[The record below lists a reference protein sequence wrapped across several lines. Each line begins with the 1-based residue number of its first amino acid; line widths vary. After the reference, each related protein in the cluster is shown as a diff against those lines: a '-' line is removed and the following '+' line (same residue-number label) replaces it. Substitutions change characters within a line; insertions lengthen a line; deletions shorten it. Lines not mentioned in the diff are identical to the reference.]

1 MAAFY
6 TAGPFGY
13 PGAVRGS
20 GLIAGLIRALTGAR
34 ARWAGVDPVGAD
46 GAVRQRVY
54 FANHRSHLDAPVVWA
69 SLPEP
74 VRSRARPVAAAD
86 TWGRTVVHRFLARRV
101 FRAVLIDR
109 RRVSAHAA
117 NPLAGMGAALDGGD
131 SLILFPEGT
140 RSGDDDPAV
149 APFKP
154 GLYHLARRHPE
165 VELVPV
171 YLENL
176 NRILPKGDL
185 LVVPLMA
192 AVTFGPALP
201 PPGEGEDR
209 AAFLA
214 RARRAVA
221 AMEPRGARP

>member
-1 MAAFY
+1 
-6 TAGPFGY
+6 
-13 PGAVRGS
+13 VHGS
-20 GLIAGLIRALTGAR
+20 GLIAGMIRVLTGAQ
-34 ARWAGVDPVGAD
+34 ARWTGVDPVGPD
-46 GAVRQRVY
+46 GAVRVRVY
-54 FANHRSHLDAPVVWA
+54 FANHRSHLDGPVVWA

-86 TWGRTVVHRFLARRV
+86 TWDRTPLHRFLARRV

-109 RRVSAHAA
+109 HRVTAHEA
-117 NPLAGMGAALDGGD
+117 NPLASLGAVLDGGD

-140 RSGDDDPAV
+140 RGGGDDPAV

-154 GLYHLARRHPE
+154 GLFHLARRHPG

-192 AVTFGPALP
+192 SVTFGPPLA
-201 PPGEGEDR
+201 PPGDGEDR
-209 AAFLA
+209 ATFLA
-214 RARRAVA
+214 RAQRAVT
-221 AMEPRGARP
+221 AMERWGGGRATACGPP